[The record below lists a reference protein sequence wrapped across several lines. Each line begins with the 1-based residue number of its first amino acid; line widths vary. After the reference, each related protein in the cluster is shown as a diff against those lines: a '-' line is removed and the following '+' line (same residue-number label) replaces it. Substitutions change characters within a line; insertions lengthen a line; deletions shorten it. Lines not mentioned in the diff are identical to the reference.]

1 VARAEPQRSYA
12 GPVVVVDVL
21 SIGAMLG
28 AFSTKS
34 VELLMLG
41 GAGYTLG
48 APINHLAHGH
58 PGRAAAS
65 LAIRAAALGLA
76 TGAIIEDVLVHHCDG
91 DVSPCGA
98 PVGGIAL
105 GALVAIGAAALDD
118 ALLARE
124 PERPAAGPTSAQ
136 LTPGLAV
143 GPRTALLSLGGRF

>member
-1 VARAEPQRSYA
+1 MPPGLSTPPRGRQGAQPPFAPGDDATVARAEPQRSYA

-28 AFSTKS
+28 AF
-34 VELLMLG
+34 
-41 GAGYTLG
+41 
-48 APINHLAHGH
+48 